1 MTPNSFISQYKAARM
16 AATPLIAV
24 NTADPAATVKNIID
38 SANGNPPPFILWDTI
53 RGFIGLNDDGKAALA
68 AFTSDPAAV
77 IQPVDALIKI
87 EQAPAKTVVFF
98 SNAHLYIK
106 EPPIIQAIWNL
117 RDTFKSGSE
126 KRTLVMLCTSVT
138 LPPELQHDVLVLDE
152 PLPTVEHLKQ
162 IVEETYDS
170 FNANREE

>member
-1 MTPNSFISQYKAARM
+1 
-16 AATPLIAV
+16 
-24 NTADPAATVKNIID
+24 
-38 SANGNPPPFILWDTI
+38 
-53 RGFIGLNDDGKAALA
+53 
-68 AFTSDPAAV
+68 
-77 IQPVDALIKI
+77 
-87 EQAPAKTVVFF
+87 
-98 SNAHLYIK
+98 
-106 EPPIIQAIWNL
+106 QAIWNL

-170 FNANREE
+170 FNANREEKINSPKKELLNRAIDAICGLPAFPAEQACFMNIGKTGLNVETLWERKLQMIEQTVGLKVWRGGEKFSDIGGCANVKKFLTRVLAGESRPRSIVF